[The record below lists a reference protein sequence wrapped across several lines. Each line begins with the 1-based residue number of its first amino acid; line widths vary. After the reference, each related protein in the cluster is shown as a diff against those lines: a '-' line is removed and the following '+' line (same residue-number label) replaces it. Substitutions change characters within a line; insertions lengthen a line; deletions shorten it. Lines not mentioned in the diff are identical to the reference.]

1 MHKYAVTT
9 TQEIEADT
17 VEEAALLMYQ
27 ALTKGAAPLQ
37 YTVTDDTGQRVD
49 FDLDRERAVEFA
61 NLDHTADPGNW

>member
-27 ALTKGAAPLQ
+27 ALARGPAPLR
-37 YTVTDDTGQRVD
+37 YSVIDDRGQKID
-49 FDLDRERAVEFA
+49 FDLDRERAAEFA

>member
-1 MHKYAVTT
+1 
-9 TQEIEADT
+9 
-17 VEEAALLMYQ
+17 MYQ

-37 YTVTDDTGQRVD
+37 YSVTDDTGQRVD

>member
-27 ALTKGAAPLQ
+27 ALTKGPAPLH
-37 YTVTDDTGQRVD
+37 YSVTDDRGQKID
-49 FDLDRERAVEFA
+49 FDLDREQAVEFA